1 MVPYAGIEPA
11 LLSKPDFESGAST
24 NSANRAMSLS
34 KWTMPDYTKSHRVV
48 NPFCALFPA
57 KYDAT
62 HCRSGQTADI
72 YLQRR

>member
-34 KWTMPDYTKSHRVV
+34 KWTMPDYTKSYLVV
-48 NPFCALFPA
+48 NPFCTMFP
-57 KYDAT
+57 
-62 HCRSGQTADI
+62 
-72 YLQRR
+72 